1 MRRSPA
7 ALATFLAALAL
18 APGCGGGGDGGG
30 GAGAPDGEGAPA
42 AAEAAPPP
50 KLSAQDSAD
59 LAMAARLPAGVTP
72 QMVRDGRKLF
82 VGPAGCQTCHGS
94 DARGTALA
102 PSLRDDEW
110 LNIDGSYGSIV
121 RLVDEGVPDPREYPA
136 FMPARGGFGIDD
148 AQLRAVSA
156 YVYAVSHGLL

>member
-1 MRRSPA
+1 MRSSLA
-7 ALATFLAALAL
+7 LLATSLAVFAL
-18 APGCGGGGDGGG
+18 APGCGGDDGGG
-30 GAGAPDGEGAPA
+30 GAGAPSGEGAA
-42 AAEAAPPP
+42 AAPEAPAPE
-50 KLSAQDSAD
+50 LSAQDSAD

-82 VGPAGCQTCHGS
+82 VGPAGCQTCHGA

-110 LNIDGSYGSIV
+110 LNVDGGYESIV
-121 RLVDEGVPDPREYPA
+121 RLVEEGVPDPKEYPA